1 MKKHTILLMI
11 LCIGF
16 IFAINQDKEVC
27 GNSYTDT
34 RQHIYDL
41 KPFFTLPNLELSDTF
56 ANPSSDLDPQE
67 LTKSFT
73 MPSSNL
79 QDRDLSNSFMHPTSG
94 YLNQPPSDL
103 KNLNILSATIL
114 ECKDD
119 YSFWIAIHCDNINDI
134 AGFQFELPNNLEI
147 LDVAGVRSDIYD
159 FQLHH
164 NDNGIILGFSMSGDT
179 IPPLSYGS
187 DLEQTI
193 VLKLHVQA
201 DPGSIF
207 SFPIK
212 SILAGAKGEK
222 LSFQNLEHTLTFKN
236 NSMVISFIE

>member
-1 MKKHTILLMI
+1 MKKQTILLMI
-11 LCIGF
+11 ICISF
-16 IFAINQDKEVC
+16 IFAINQDEEVC

-34 RQHIYDL
+34 EQHMYHS
-41 KPFFTLPNLELSDTF
+41 KSFFTLSNSELADTF
-56 ANPSSDLDPQE
+56 TDPSSNLGSKE
-67 LTKSFT
+67 LTQSFT
-73 MPSSNL
+73 MPSSDL
-79 QDRDLSNSFMHPTSG
+79 QDRNISNSFINPTSG
-94 YLNQPPSDL
+94 YLNQAPSDL
-103 KNLNILSATIL
+103 KNLNILSASIL
-114 ECKDD
+114 ECKED
-119 YSFWIAIHCDNINDI
+119 YSFWIAIHCNNINDI

-164 NDNGIILGFSMSGDT
+164 NDNGLILGFSMSGDT
-179 IPPLSYGS
+179 IPTLSYGS
-187 DLEQTI
+187 NLDQSI

-201 DPGSIF
+201 NPASIF

-212 SILAGAKGEK
+212 SILAGSKGEK

>member
-1 MKKHTILLMI
+1 MKKQTILLTI
-11 LCIGF
+11 FCIGF
-16 IFAINQDKEVC
+16 IFAVNQDEEVC
-27 GNSYTDT
+27 GNSYNDS
-34 RQHIYDL
+34 RQHFYHVES
-41 KPFFTLPNLELSDTF
+41 FFKLPNSELNIF
-56 ANPSSDLDPQE
+56 IEPSSDLELQE
-67 LTKSFT
+67 LTQSFRA
-73 MPSSNL
+73 PSSNL
-79 QDRDLSNSFMHPTSG
+79 QNRDLSNSFMSPTSE
-94 YLNQPPSDL
+94 YLNQAPSEL
-103 KNLNILSATIL
+103 KNLNILSASIL
-114 ECKDD
+114 ECKED
-119 YSFWIAIHCDNINDI
+119 YSFWIAIHCNNINDI

-164 NDNGIILGFSMSGDT
+164 NDNGLILGFSMSGDT

-187 DLEQTI
+187 NLDQSI

-201 DPGSIF
+201 NPSSIF

-212 SILAGAKGEK
+212 SILAGSKGEK

>member
-1 MKKHTILLMI
+1 MKKQTILLMI
-11 LCIGF
+11 ICISF
-16 IFAINQDKEVC
+16 IFAINQDEEVC
-27 GNSYTDT
+27 SNSYTDT
-34 RQHIYDL
+34 RQHIYNL
-41 KPFFTLPNLELSDTF
+41 KSFFALPNSELTDTF
-56 ANPSSDLDPQE
+56 TDPSSDLGPKK

-79 QDRDLSNSFMHPTSG
+79 QNRDLSNSFMNPTSE
-94 YLNQPPSDL
+94 YLNQAPSEL
-103 KNLNILSATIL
+103 KNLNILSASIL
-114 ECKDD
+114 ECKED
-119 YSFWIAIHCDNINDI
+119 YSFWIAIHCNNINDI

-164 NDNGIILGFSMSGDT
+164 NDNGLILGFSMSGDT

-187 DLEQTI
+187 NLDQSI

-201 DPGSIF
+201 DPASIF

-212 SILAGAKGEK
+212 SILAGSKGEK

>member
-1 MKKHTILLMI
+1 MKKQTILLMI

-16 IFAINQDKEVC
+16 IFAVNQDKEVC

-34 RQHIYDL
+34 EQHMYHS
-41 KPFFTLPNLELSDTF
+41 KSFFTLSNSELTDTF
-56 ANPSSDLDPQE
+56 TDPSSNLDSKR
-67 LTKSFT
+67 LTQSFT
-73 MPSSNL
+73 MPSSDL
-79 QDRDLSNSFMHPTSG
+79 QDRNISNSFINPTSG
-94 YLNQPPSDL
+94 YLDQAPSDL
-103 KNLNILSATIL
+103 KNLNILSASIL
-114 ECKDD
+114 ECKED
-119 YSFWIAIHCDNINDI
+119 YSFWIAIHCNNINDI

-164 NDNGIILGFSMSGDT
+164 NDNGLILGFSMSGDT

-187 DLEQTI
+187 NLDQSI

-201 DPGSIF
+201 NPASIF

-212 SILAGAKGEK
+212 SILAGSKGEK

>member
-1 MKKHTILLMI
+1 MKKQTILLI
-11 LCIGF
+11 LFCVSF
-16 IFAINQDKEVC
+16 SFVASQDKEVC

-34 RQHIYDL
+34 KQHIYHS
-41 KPFFTLPNLELSDTF
+41 KNFFTLSNTELTAVFSD
-56 ANPSSDLDPQE
+56 PSSNLGNGE
-67 LTKSFT
+67 LTATFLN
-73 MPSSNL
+73 PSSNL
-79 QDRDLSNSFMHPTSG
+79 QDRDLSNSFMNPTST
-94 YLNQPPSDL
+94 YLNQAPSDL
-103 KNLNILSATIL
+103 KNLNILSASIL
-114 ECKDD
+114 ECKED
-119 YSFWIAIHCDNINDI
+119 YSFWIAIHCNNINDI

-164 NDNGIILGFSMSGDT
+164 NDQGLILGFSMSGDT
-179 IPPLSYGS
+179 IPALSYGS
-187 DLEQTI
+187 NLDQSI

-212 SILAGAKGEK
+212 SILAGSKGEK

-236 NSMVISFIE
+236 NSMVISFVE

>member
-1 MKKHTILLMI
+1 MKKQTILLMI
-11 LCIGF
+11 FCIGF
-16 IFAINQDKEVC
+16 IFAVNQDTEVC
-27 GNSYTDT
+27 DNLYTDT
-34 RQHIYDL
+34 RQHIYHL
-41 KPFFTLPNLELSDTF
+41 KPFFTLSNSELTDTF
-56 ANPSSDLDPQE
+56 TDPSSDLGFQELTDTFRNPSSDLQE
-67 LTKSFT
+67 
-73 MPSSNL
+73 
-79 QDRDLSNSFMHPTSG
+79 RDLSNSFMHPTSQ

-103 KNLNILSATIL
+103 KNLNILSASIL
-114 ECKDD
+114 ECKED

-164 NDNGIILGFSMSGDT
+164 NDNGLILGFSMSGDT
-179 IPPLSYGS
+179 IPPLPYGS
-187 DLEQTI
+187 NLDKSI

-212 SILAGAKGEK
+212 SILAGSKGEK

>member
-1 MKKHTILLMI
+1 MKKQTILLII

-34 RQHIYDL
+34 EQYIYHL
-41 KPFFTLPNLELSDTF
+41 KSFFTLPDSELTDTFTDPSSNLGLQELSSTF
-56 ANPSSDLDPQE
+56 TN
-67 LTKSFT
+67 
-73 MPSSNL
+73 PSSNL
-79 QDRDLSNSFMHPTSG
+79 QARDLSNSFMHPTSQ

-103 KNLNILSATIL
+103 KNLNILSASIL
-114 ECKDD
+114 ECKED
-119 YSFWIAIHCDNINDI
+119 YSFWIAIHCNNINDI

-147 LDVAGVRSDIYD
+147 LDVAGVRSDFYD

-164 NDNGIILGFSMSGDT
+164 NDNGLILGFSMSGET
-179 IPPLSYGS
+179 IPALSYGS
-187 DLEQTI
+187 NLDQSI

-201 DPGSIF
+201 DPSSIF

-212 SILAGAKGEK
+212 SILAGSKGEK
-222 LSFQNLEHTLTFKN
+222 LSFKNLEHTLTFKN

>member
-1 MKKHTILLMI
+1 MKKQTILLTI
-11 LCIGF
+11 LCIGI
-16 IFAINQDKEVC
+16 IFATNQYKEVC
-27 GNSYTDT
+27 DNSYSDT
-34 RQHIYDL
+34 RQYIYHS
-41 KPFFTLPNLELSDTF
+41 KIFFTLPDSELMDTF
-56 ANPSSDLDPQE
+56 IEPSSNFGLQE

-79 QDRDLSNSFMHPTSG
+79 QGTELSNSFMHPTSE

-103 KNLNILSATIL
+103 KNLNILSASIL
-114 ECKDD
+114 ECKED

-159 FQLHH
+159 SQLHH
-164 NDNGIILGFSMSGDT
+164 NDNGLILGFSMSGDT

-187 DLEQTI
+187 NLAKSI

-212 SILAGAKGEK
+212 SILAGSKGEK
-222 LSFQNLEHTLTFKN
+222 LSFQNLEHILTFN
-236 NSMVISFIE
+236 NHSIIISFIE

>member
-1 MKKHTILLMI
+1 MKKHTILLMM

-16 IFAINQDKEVC
+16 IFAVNQNEEVC
-27 GNSYTDT
+27 GNSYTET

-41 KPFFTLPNLELSDTF
+41 KPFFTLSNSELTDTF
-56 ANPSSDLDPQE
+56 TDPSSDLGGQELTGTFTNPSSDLQE
-67 LTKSFT
+67 
-73 MPSSNL
+73 
-79 QDRDLSNSFMHPTSG
+79 RDLSNSFMRPTSG
-94 YLNQPPSDL
+94 YLNQAPSDL
-103 KNLNILSATIL
+103 RNLNILSASIL
-114 ECKDD
+114 ECKED

-134 AGFQFELPNNLEI
+134 AGFQFELPSNLEI
-147 LDVAGVRSDIYD
+147 LDVVGVRSESYD

-164 NDNGIILGFSMSGDT
+164 NDNGLILGFSMSGDT

-187 DLEQTI
+187 NLAKSI

-212 SILAGAKGEK
+212 SILAGSKGEK
-222 LSFQNLEHTLTFKN
+222 LSFQNLEHILTFN
-236 NSMVISFIE
+236 NHSIIISFIE